1 MNSYNSNTRSIH
13 IDTHQ
18 YVDKSYQSQIE
29 ICKPQEIK
37 LRDYQ
42 QALIRLVFAKWENN
56 DRKLIMQLPT
66 GGGKTVILSAIAR
79 NFYQR
84 QEPILVV
91 AHTEELIFQLRNALE
106 SVCGVMV
113 GVIKAG
119 IKANPDRLIQVA
131 SVQTLRNRDLPAAA
145 LVIVDES
152 HHATAKTYRQI
163 IDSYPDAYILG
174 VTATPCRTDGSGF
187 DDLFDSLVSI
197 TSPRELIEQGYL
209 CDYKLIA
216 SPQAISTKGIKTT
229 GGDFNNRD
237 LADSVDVVELAG
249 NLIGAYKLYAIAKK
263 CVVFAIN
270 CNHSKAIAQRY
281 NSAGIPAEHLDGE
294 TPDDERK
301 AIIERFRTGETL
313 VLCNVNIVTE
323 GFNLPNIEV
332 VQVARP
338 TKSLSL
344 WLQMVGRGLR
354 TAEGKKHALILDH
367 TDNFVRLGMPDA
379 NHIWLLEGVTVAKEK
394 LKRKRNNQI
403 EREDD
408 LFEIVETE
416 SVVLQEVTAIDA
428 EKLRLQEELKNLE
441 KLFETAAHKE
451 YEKGWV
457 AFKFLESK
465 PSLEALKACAARLG
479 YKQGWAFVKFNEIAN
494 PSQHQVERVA

>member
-1 MNSYNSNTRSIH
+1 MNISNSTTKLNQYRQSSIF
-13 IDTHQ
+13 TPQ
-18 YVDKSYQSQIE
+18 LE

-42 QALIRLVFAKWENN
+42 QALIRLVFSKWQAK
-56 DRKLIMQLPT
+56 DRKLLMQLPT

-84 QEPILVV
+84 QEPILVI
-91 AHTEELIFQLRNALE
+91 AHTEELIFQLRDALE
-106 SVCGVMV
+106 SVCGVTA

-119 IKANPDRLIQVA
+119 VKANLDRLIQVA
-131 SVQTLRNRDLPAAA
+131 SVQTLRNRELPAAA
-145 LVIVDES
+145 LVIIDES

-163 IDSYPDAYILG
+163 IEAYPDAYILG

-187 DDLFDSLVSI
+187 DDLFDALVSI
-197 TSPRELIEQGYL
+197 TNPRELIEQGHL

-229 GGDFNNRD
+229 GGDFNNRE

-249 NLIGAYKLYAIAKK
+249 NLIGVYKVYAIGKK

-270 CNHSKAIAQRY
+270 CNHSKAIAQRFRA
-281 NSAGIPAEHLDGE
+281 AGIPAEHLDGE
-294 TPDDERK
+294 TPEDERK

-323 GFNLPNIEV
+323 GFNLPNIEA

-354 TAEGKKHALILDH
+354 PSEGKDHALILDH
-367 TDNFVRLGMPDA
+367 TDNFARLGMPDA
-379 NHIWLLEGVTVAKEK
+379 NHIWLLEGVTIAKEK
-394 LKRKRNNQI
+394 LKRNRKNQI
-403 EREDD
+403 ERDEE

-416 SVVLQEVTAIDA
+416 SAVLQEVTAVDV
-428 EKLRLQEELKNLE
+428 EKLRLQEELKNLD
-441 KLFETAAHKE
+441 KLFEIAT
-451 YEKGWV
+451 YKGYQQSWV

-465 PSLEALKACAARLG
+465 PSLESLKVCASRLG

-494 PSQHQVERVA
+494 SSTSQGRVA

>member
-1 MNSYNSNTRSIH
+1 M
-13 IDTHQ
+13 
-18 YVDKSYQSQIE
+18 
-29 ICKPQEIK
+29 
-37 LRDYQ
+37 
-42 QALIRLVFAKWENN
+42 
-56 DRKLIMQLPT
+56 
-66 GGGKTVILSAIAR
+66 
-79 NFYQR
+79 
-84 QEPILVV
+84 
-91 AHTEELIFQLRNALE
+91 
-106 SVCGVMV
+106 
-113 GVIKAG
+113 
-119 IKANPDRLIQVA
+119 
-131 SVQTLRNRDLPAAA
+131 
-145 LVIVDES
+145 
-152 HHATAKTYRQI
+152 
-163 IDSYPDAYILG
+163 
-174 VTATPCRTDGSGF
+174 
-187 DDLFDSLVSI
+187 
-197 TSPRELIEQGYL
+197 
-209 CDYKLIA
+209 
-216 SPQAISTKGIKTT
+216 
-229 GGDFNNRD
+229 
-237 LADSVDVVELAG
+237 
-249 NLIGAYKLYAIAKK
+249 
-263 CVVFAIN
+263 
-270 CNHSKAIAQRY
+270 
-281 NSAGIPAEHLDGE
+281 DGE

-301 AIIERFRTGETL
+301 AIIKRFRTGETL

>member
-1 MNSYNSNTRSIH
+1 MNLSNYSSKCSLNTKIFQ
-13 IDTHQ
+13 HQ
-18 YVDKSYQSQIE
+18 VAIAT
-29 ICKPQEIK
+29 PQEIK

-42 QALIRLVFAKWENN
+42 QALIRQVFAKWQDS

-84 QEPILVV
+84 QEPILVI
-91 AHTEELIFQLRNALE
+91 AHTEELLFQLRDALE

-119 IKANPDRLIQVA
+119 VKPNPDRLIQIA
-131 SVQTLRNRDLPAAA
+131 SIQTLRNRALPAAA
-145 LVIVDES
+145 LVIIDES
-152 HHATAKTYRQI
+152 HHATKTYRQI
-163 IDSYPDAYILG
+163 IEAYPDAYILG

-187 DDLFDSLVSI
+187 DDLFDALVSI
-197 TSPRELIEQGYL
+197 TNPRELIDQGYL

-216 SPQAISTKGIKTT
+216 SPQAISTKGVKTT

-249 NLIGAYKLYAIAKK
+249 NLIGVYKVYAIGKK

-270 CNHSKAIAQRY
+270 CNHSKAIAERFRA
-281 NSAGIPAEHLDGE
+281 AGIPAEHLDGD

-323 GFNLPNIEV
+323 GFNLPNIEA

-367 TDNFVRLGMPDA
+367 TDNFARLGMPDA

-403 EREDD
+403 ERDDD

-416 SVVLQEVTAIDA
+416 NVTLQEVTAVDV

-441 KLFETAAHKE
+441 KLFETAAHNLYKDA
-451 YEKGWV
+451 WV
-457 AFKFLESK
+457 GIKFVESK
-465 PSLEALKACAARLG
+465 PSLEALKVCAARLG
-479 YKQGWAFVKFNEIAN
+479 YKQGWAFVKFNEIAK
-494 PSQHQVERVA
+494 PSQSDLGRVA

>member
-1 MNSYNSNTRSIH
+1 MNNQ
-13 IDTHQ
+13 Q
-18 YVDKSYQSQIE
+18 YFQQQVAIAT
-29 ICKPQEIK
+29 PQEIK

-42 QALIRLVFAKWENN
+42 QALIRLVFAKWQDS

-66 GGGKTVILSAIAR
+66 GSGKTVILSAIAR

-84 QEPILVV
+84 QEPILVI
-91 AHTEELIFQLRNALE
+91 AHTEELIFQLKDALE

-113 GVIKAG
+113 GVIKSG

-131 SVQTLRNRDLPAAA
+131 SIQTLRNRVLPTDA
-145 LVIVDES
+145 LVIIDES
-152 HHATAKTYRQI
+152 HHATAKSYRQI
-163 IDSYPDAYILG
+163 IESYQDSYILG

-187 DDLFDSLVSI
+187 DDLFDALVSI
-197 TSPRELIEQGYL
+197 TNPRELIDQGYL

-249 NLIGAYKLYAIAKK
+249 NLIGVYKVYAIGKK

-270 CNHSKAIAQRY
+270 CNHSNAIAERFRA
-281 NSAGIPAEHLDGE
+281 AGIPAEHLDGE

-323 GFNLPNIEV
+323 GFNLPNIEA
-332 VQVARP
+332 VQIARP

-354 TAEGKKHALILDH
+354 TAEGKAHALILDH
-367 TDNFVRLGMPDA
+367 TDNFARLGMPDA

-403 EREDD
+403 ERDDD

-428 EKLRLQEELKNLE
+428 EKLRLQEEFKNLE
-441 KLFETAAHKE
+441 KLFETAAHNRYKE
-451 YEKGWV
+451 SWV
-457 AFKFLESK
+457 GIKFVESK
-465 PSLEALKACAARLG
+465 PSLEALKACAVRLG

-494 PSQHQVERVA
+494 PSQSQVGRVA

>member
-1 MNSYNSNTRSIH
+1 MSTNYSNI
-13 IDTHQ
+13 
-18 YVDKSYQSQIE
+18 KSYQSQLE
-29 ICKPQEIK
+29 ICKQVAIA

-42 QALIRLVFAKWENN
+42 QSLIRLVYEKW
-56 DRKLIMQLPT
+56 DKGLLKILMQLPT
-66 GGGKTVILSAIAR
+66 GGGKTIILAAIAR
-79 NFYQR
+79 NFFQR
-84 QEPILVV
+84 QEPILVI
-91 AHTEELIFQLRNALE
+91 AHTEELISQLRDALE
-106 SVCGVMV
+106 SACGVLV

-119 IKANPDRLIQVA
+119 VKANLERLIQVA
-131 SVQTLRNRDLPAAA
+131 SAQTLRNRALPAAA
-145 LVIVDES
+145 LVIIDES
-152 HHATAKTYRQI
+152 HHGVSPTYRQI
-163 IDSYPDAYILG
+163 IESYPDAYILG

-187 DDLFDSLVSI
+187 DDLFDALVSI

-209 CDYKLIA
+209 SDYKLIA
-216 SPQAISTKGIKTT
+216 SPQAISTKGIKST

-237 LADSVDVVELAG
+237 LAASVDVVELAG
-249 NLIGAYKLYAIAKK
+249 DLIGAYKLYAIAKK

-281 NSAGIPAEHLDGE
+281 NAAGIPAEHLDGE
-294 TPDDERK
+294 TPDDDRK
-301 AIIERFRTGETL
+301 AIIERFRTGENL

-354 TAEGKKHALILDH
+354 TAEGKDIALILDH
-367 TDNFVRLGMPDA
+367 TDNFARLGMPDA
-379 NHIWLLEGVTVAKEK
+379 NHIWLLEGVTVAKEN

-403 EREDD
+403 ERDDD

-416 SVVLQEVTAIDA
+416 SVVLQEVTAIDV
-428 EKLRLQEELKNLE
+428 EKLRFQEELKNLE
-441 KLFETAAHKE
+441 KLFEAATFNRYKDA
-451 YEKGWV
+451 WV
-457 AFKFLESK
+457 GIKFVESK

-479 YKQGWAFVKFNEIAN
+479 YKQGWAFVKFNEIAK
-494 PSQHQVERVA
+494 PSQSDLERVA

>member
-1 MNSYNSNTRSIH
+1 MSKNNSNIK
-13 IDTHQ
+13 THQ
-18 YVDKSYQSQIE
+18 SQLE
-29 ICKPQEIK
+29 IYKQATIA

-42 QALIRLVFAKWENN
+42 QALIRLVYEKW
-56 DRKLIMQLPT
+56 DKGLLKILMQLPT
-66 GGGKTVILSAIAR
+66 GGGKTIILAAIAR
-79 NFYQR
+79 NFFQR
-84 QEPILVV
+84 QEPILVI
-91 AHTEELIFQLRNALE
+91 AHTEELIFQLRDALE
-106 SVCGVMV
+106 LACGVMV

-119 IKANPDRLIQVA
+119 VKANPERLIQVA

-145 LVIVDES
+145 LVIIDEA
-152 HHATAKTYRQI
+152 HHATAKTYREI
-163 IDSYPDAYILG
+163 IESYPDSYILG

-187 DDLFDSLVSI
+187 DDLFNALVSI

-229 GGDFNNRD
+229 GGDFNNRE

-249 NLIGAYKLYAIAKK
+249 DLIGAYKLYALAKK

-281 NSAGIPAEHLDGE
+281 NAAGIPAEHLDGE
-294 TPDDERK
+294 TPEVDRK

-323 GFNLPNIEV
+323 GFNLPDIEV

-354 TAEGKKHALILDH
+354 TAEGKDIALILDH
-367 TDNFVRLGMPDA
+367 TDNFARLGMPDA

-416 SVVLQEVTAIDA
+416 SAVLQEVTAIDV
-428 EKLRLQEELKNLE
+428 EKLRLDHELKELDR
-441 KLFETAAHKE
+441 LFEIATHKQ
-451 YEKGWV
+451 YQQSWV

-465 PSLEALKACAARLG
+465 PSLNSLKVCAKKLG
-479 YKQGWAFVKFNEIAN
+479 YKPSWAKYKFKEISADL
-494 PSQHQVERVA
+494 PTEERVA